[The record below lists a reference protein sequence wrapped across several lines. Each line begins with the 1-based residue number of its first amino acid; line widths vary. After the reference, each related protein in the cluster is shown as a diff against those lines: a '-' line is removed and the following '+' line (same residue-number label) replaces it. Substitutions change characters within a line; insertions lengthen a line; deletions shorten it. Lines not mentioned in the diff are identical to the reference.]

1 MKYLFQL
8 QSILICKLFDTF
20 YLQVTKTEIYLNL

>member
-8 QSILICKLFDTF
+8 QSILIYKLFDTF